1 MSCLVVVK
9 SGLAG
14 RALNPAAV
22 KSGLAGRPLI
32 AGRFTGLLG
41 RVTILG
47 EKGSSDV
54 KSGNSLER

>member
-1 MSCLVVVK
+1 MVK

-41 RVTILG
+41 RVTVFG
-47 EKGSSDV
+47 KKGSSDV
-54 KSGNSLER
+54 KSGNSLE